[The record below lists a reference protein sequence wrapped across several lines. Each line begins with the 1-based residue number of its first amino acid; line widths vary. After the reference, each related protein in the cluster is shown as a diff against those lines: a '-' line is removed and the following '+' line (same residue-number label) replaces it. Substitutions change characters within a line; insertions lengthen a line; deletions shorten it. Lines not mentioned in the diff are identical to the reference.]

1 MVLNKERR
9 ETSLERR
16 VPHQA
21 PCRRSAPGRGN
32 SKCRGPEVGE
42 GVARNQEGAHLGGLV
57 ALLLASPFP
66 RGEEMA
72 PLRAETKEPQVL
84 IPLGA
89 P

>member
-42 GVARNQEGAHLGGLV
+42 GGARNQKGLTWV
-57 ALLLASPFP
+57 AWWPSCWLQLFP

-84 IPLGA
+84 IPVGA